1 MVDAAQLAMGIA
13 ALSLVVLSPLAI
25 LTTFDLI
32 SGRWDESIHSWR
44 ANRALAAEHRR
55 NLRALRNQHGM
66 PIEQVAAD
74 LRRLR
79 AAIAGDEH
87 RSAAHQMGN
96 RLAYD
101 RVLIQACDMLGMEH
115 ELNQE
120 TSGIE
125 RDIER
130 LRVEADLERVGVVI
144 STRRF
149 GQAAC
154 PS

>member
-149 GQAAC
+149 GQAA
-154 PS
+154 

>member
-32 SGRWDESIHSWR
+32 AGRWDETIHSWR

-55 NLRALRNQHGM
+55 NLRALRNQHGI

-79 AAIAGDEH
+79 ATIAADEH

-101 RVLIQACDMLGMEH
+101 RVLVQACDMLGMEH
-115 ELNQE
+115 ELDQE

-130 LRVEADLERVGVVI
+130 LRIEADLERVGVVI

-149 GQAAC
+149 GQAA
-154 PS
+154 

>member
-1 MVDAAQLAMGIA
+1 MVDLAQLAMGLF
-13 ALSLVVLSPLAI
+13 ALTLVVLSPLA
-25 LTTFDLI
+25 LLSLFDLFA
-32 SGRWDESIHSWR
+32 GRWDETIRQWGG
-44 ANRALAAEHRR
+44 NRREAREHRR
-55 NLRALRNQHGM
+55 NLKALRRQHGI

-79 AAIAGDEH
+79 AVIATDEH

-101 RVLIQACDMLGMEH
+101 RVLVQACTMLGIEH
-115 ELNQE
+115 ELDSDS
-120 TSGIE
+120 SGIE

-144 STRRF
+144 STKRY
-149 GQAAC
+149 GQAA
-154 PS
+154 

>member
-130 LRVEADLERVGVVI
+130 LRVEADSNG
-144 STRRF
+144 S
-149 GQAAC
+149 A
-154 PS
+154 S

>member
-1 MVDAAQLAMGIA
+1 MVDTAQLAMGIA
-13 ALSLVVLSPLAI
+13 ALSLVVLSPLVI
-25 LTTFDLI
+25 LTAFDLI
-32 SGRWDESIHSWR
+32 AGRWDESIHSWR
-44 ANRALAAEHRR
+44 TNRALAAEHRR
-55 NLRALRNQHGM
+55 NLRALRNQHGV
-66 PIEQVAAD
+66 PIEQLAAD

-79 AAIAGDEH
+79 SAIAADEH

-101 RVLIQACDMLGMEH
+101 RVLVQACDMLGMEH
-115 ELNQE
+115 ELDQE

-149 GQAAC
+149 GQAA
-154 PS
+154 